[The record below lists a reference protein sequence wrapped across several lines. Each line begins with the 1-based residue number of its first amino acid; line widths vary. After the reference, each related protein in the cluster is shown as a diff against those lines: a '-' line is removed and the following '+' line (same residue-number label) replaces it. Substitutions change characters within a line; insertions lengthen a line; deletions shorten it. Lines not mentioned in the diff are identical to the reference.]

1 MSTAKIQNIARQLAQ
16 PSGRDGVGI
25 GESMNGIN
33 RFITTRCIET
43 LAPAAGQSIIEIG
56 PGNGVLSEPLID
68 LLGRSGRY
76 HAIEHSADMAALIA
90 ERLSA
95 RGASEAE
102 VHCGDC
108 DNAPIAAQSADGL
121 LAVNLL
127 YFIADLP
134 AFFTRL
140 HGWLKPGGR
149 AVFGLR
155 SSLALKDMPF
165 TQYGFHVRG
174 LEDII
179 AAMSAGGFEHIN
191 AYYHDEGTVDFDGL
205 AVAMDSLIL
214 CGEARGHPE

>member
-1 MSTAKIQNIARQLAQ
+1 MSTEKIQNIARQLAH
-16 PSGRDGVGI
+16 PSGRDGIGI
-25 GESMNGIN
+25 GESMNAIN

-43 LAPAAGQSIIEIG
+43 LAPATGQSIIEIG
-56 PGNGVLSEPLID
+56 PGNGALSEPLID
-68 LLGRSGRY
+68 LLGSGGRY
-76 HAIEHSADMAALIA
+76 HAIEHSADMATLIA
-90 ERLSA
+90 DRLSA
-95 RGASEAE
+95 RGATTIQ

-108 DNAPIAAQSADGL
+108 NDAPIASQSADGV

-155 SSLALKDMPF
+155 SSPALKGMPF

-179 AAMSAGGFEHIN
+179 SAMSASGFEHIN
-191 AYYHDEGTVDFDGL
+191 AHYHDEGSVDFD
-205 AVAMDSLIL
+205 AVIVAMDSLIL
-214 CGEARGHPE
+214 SGETRGHS